1 MDNLLPNLELNS
13 QDLLLGNHFLRQNP
27 EFPDLIF
34 SGSDHEQNEQKILM
48 AETKTKPENSE
59 SVSKTTNGVEQK
71 KIMEVNG
78 SCDLAS
84 KSNSLVPPAAD
95 LQPIK
100 EEQPSTSKASRL
112 LLQHLKGNGDIQNHH
127 NVENNADNTSD
138 ERKDSVVQKNDD
150 EKKDSIEPKNGKEK
164 MDSVEQKNGE
174 EKMDPVVQK
183 NDEGKMD
190 SEDQKNGDEKMDSEE
205 QKNDDEK
212 KDSCETEME
221 TLENGISET

>member
-1 MDNLLPNLELNS
+1 MENLLPNLELNS

-34 SGSDHEQNEQKILM
+34 SSSDHEQNEQKNLT

-59 SVSKTTNGVEQK
+59 SASKTTNGIEQP

-84 KSNSLVPPAAD
+84 NSNSLVPPPAD

-112 LLQHLKGNGDIQNHH
+112 LLQHLKGNSDIQNHH
-127 NVENNADNTSD
+127 NVENNAD

-150 EKKDSIEPKNGKEK
+150 KKKDSIEPKNGKEK
-164 MDSVEQKNGE
+164 MDSVEQKN
-174 EKMDPVVQK
+174 
-183 NDEGKMD
+183 DEGKMD
-190 SEDQKNGDEKMDSEE
+190 SEDQKNGDGKMDSEE

-212 KDSCETEME
+212 KDSCDTEME
-221 TLENGISET
+221 TLQNGMSEK